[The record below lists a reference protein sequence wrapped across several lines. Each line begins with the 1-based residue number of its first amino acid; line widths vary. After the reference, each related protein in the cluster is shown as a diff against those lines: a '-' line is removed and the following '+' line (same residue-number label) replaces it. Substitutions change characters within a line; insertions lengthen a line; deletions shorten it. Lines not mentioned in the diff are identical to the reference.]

1 MKPYHFFSTFR
12 SSLLILFLLAIFGN
26 SSAFAE
32 PTASELN
39 NIGLIHE
46 KLGDLDKAYVFYC
59 RALNTDTDFTPAYAG
74 LGDIYLAREDYRKA
88 VEAYQNFLSRLKQD
102 KNKGDPYMVSQF
114 ESKYRARLDK
124 AISKVNLHIE
134 ISAAAITHS
143 LAIPASSTVSEGRT
157 LLLSEDGVPI
167 FQPQGQS
174 EGVVEA
180 SIRPPAMEGPPKIDI
195 NINFAFGLADINESS
210 LSQIDEIAKAL
221 TSDALKNSKI
231 LIQGHTDNVGSDE
244 NNMALSIHRSENVKK
259 VLLEKGVLPSQIETM
274 GKGESQPLVPNDTS
288 ASRAL
293 NRRVSFINLGE

>member
-1 MKPYHFFSTFR
+1 MKPYLFFSAFR
-12 SSLLILFLLAIFGN
+12 SSMLIIFLLAIFGN
-26 SSAFAE
+26 PSAFAE

-74 LGDIYLAREDYRKA
+74 LGDVYLAREEYRKA

-124 AISKVNLHIE
+124 AISKVNIHIE
-134 ISAAAITHS
+134 VSAAAITQS

-157 LLLSEDGVPI
+157 IVLSEDGVPI
-167 FQPQGQS
+167 FQPQVQS

-221 TSDALKNSKI
+221 KSDELKTSKI
-231 LIQGHTDNVGSDE
+231 LIQGHTDSVGSDE
-244 NNMALSIHRSENVKK
+244 NNMALSIQRSENVKK
-259 VLLEKGVLPSQIETM
+259 VLLERGVSPSQIEAI
-274 GKGESQPLVPNDTS
+274 GKGESVPLVPNDS
-288 ASRAL
+288 DAGRAL
-293 NRRVSFINLGE
+293 NRRVSFINLSE